1 MAEDTFHNLGL
12 MTPQQFQEVAWR
24 QVHDALCEVPRMFQ
38 IFACKQVTNIAGV
51 CVNQAKYMRDQDK
64 ICPSCGQEE
73 ETCQHVLC
81 CEEEGRVKALNCT
94 IDLLDSWLPKV
105 GTHKTLRQCLVTCA
119 KRRGGSSMENIVG
132 GKGTRWLGL
141 ARSMDSIG
149 WRRYMEGMV
158 SSEIL
163 KIQGVFVDLGNC
175 SLSLDNWAQGLVTK
189 LLEVT
194 HGQRLYRNIQVHD
207 TVSGLKAVER
217 KEELQREIEHQILL
231 GGTGLDRQDIYLLE
245 INVGDLEI
253 SSGEDQYYWL
263 LSIRAARV
271 DRRLKEMQLNS
282 VTRERVR
289 RRRAYSSSHL
299 TSS

>member
-1 MAEDTFHNLGL
+1 M
-12 MTPQQFQEVAWR
+12 
-24 QVHDALCEVPRMFQ
+24 
-38 IFACKQVTNIAGV
+38 
-51 CVNQAKYMRDQDK
+51 
-64 ICPSCGQEE
+64 CPSCGQEE

-94 IDLLDSWLPKV
+94 IDLLDSWLQKV
-105 GTHKTLRQCLVTCA
+105 GTNKTLRQCLVTYA
-119 KRRGGSSMENIVG
+119 KRRGGSSMEHIVWR
-132 GKGTRWLGL
+132 KGTRFDML

-175 SLSLDNWAQGLVTK
+175 SLSLDNWAKGLVIK

-194 HGQRLYRNIQVHD
+194 HGQWLYRNIQVHD

-231 GGTGLDRQDIYLLE
+231 GGTGLDEQDRYLLE
-245 INVGDLEI
+245 INVGDLET

-263 LSIRAARV
+263 LAIRAARV

-282 VTRERVR
+282 VASKRAR
-289 RRRAYSSSHL
+289 RRRA
-299 TSS
+299 